1 MKPVLLIH
9 GYSSEGEK
17 KSTADIY
24 GSLPDDLRKALGT
37 DNVHSLNLSR
47 WISLSDG
54 IRIDDVS
61 YAMERAL
68 RSGFTK
74 LLKGGFHVIVHSTGA
89 LVVRNWIKNHSAKPC
104 PIENIVH
111 LAGANFGSGLAH
123 VGQGQL
129 SRWGRQILQHTGR
142 GKHVLREL
150 EFGAWKTLDLQTHF
164 LKPGNSLYFD
174 FEVQEFCISGSHI
187 EGPLRL
193 VPIRYIKE
201 DSSDNTVR
209 TSACNLNYNY
219 CQVNPDN
226 EAITLSA
233 AKLKKLVTLRLEN
246 ETIEDNNY
254 RLCTVA
260 SALPRPRVPFA
271 IPYKTSHFGSE
282 VGIVSGKNNRGEIL
296 SLITTALR
304 TPYGLATYAETA
316 NAFDA
321 HTQRTFTRV
330 GNLKFRRLGWNRHY
344 GYEGHSQLILRIRD
358 QYGEGL
364 NNYDVTFR
372 SVNVGAR
379 TALESLIED
388 RHANSDDDGTVTFYF
403 RTQKFNEKTKTWRNQ
418 VDNIAPMHLEITG
431 SEVNAEEISFIPLN
445 LRLSTKEM
453 QQLFQPFQTT
463 ILDITLVRLPKPEV
477 FRINATS

>member
-1 MKPVLLIH
+1 MLIH
-9 GYSSEGEK
+9 GYSSEGAK
-17 KSTADIY
+17 KGVDDIY
-24 GSLPDDLRKALGT
+24 GTLPEDLRRALGN
-37 DNVHSLNLSR
+37 DNVHALNLSR

-61 YAMERAL
+61 YAMDRAL
-68 RSGFTK
+68 KSGFSQ
-74 LLKGGFHVIVHSTGA
+74 LLNNGFHVIVHSTGA
-89 LVVRNWIKNHSAKPC
+89 LVVRNWLKNHSPKPS

-164 LKPGNSLYFD
+164 LTPGNNLYYD
-174 FEVQEFCISGSHI
+174 FQVQEYCIAGSHI
-187 EGPLRL
+187 EGPLRM

-209 TSACNLNYNY
+209 TSACNLNFNY
-219 CQVNPDN
+219 CKVSSQED
-226 EAITLSA
+226 ALHLSTSR
-233 AKLKKLVTLRLEN
+233 LEELVTLRLEN
-246 ETIEDNNY
+246 ETIKDNNY
-254 RLCTVA
+254 AICPVTSVTP
-260 SALPRPRVPFA
+260 SPSVPFA
-271 IPYKTSHFGSE
+271 IPYKTSHFGDE
-282 VGIVSGKNNRGEIL
+282 AGIVSGKNNRGEIL
-296 SLITTALR
+296 ALITTALR
-304 TPYGLATYAETA
+304 TPYSLEDYGKTA
-316 NAFDA
+316 STFAA
-321 HTQRTFTRV
+321 HTQRTFARV
-330 GNLKFRRLGWNRHY
+330 GNLKFKRVGWNRHY

-372 SVNVGAR
+372 SVNVGSK

-388 RHANSDDDGTVTFYF
+388 RHANSDNDGTVTFYF
-403 RTQKFNEKTKTWRNQ
+403 RTQKFMQKTRRWQNQ
-418 VDNIAPMHLEITG
+418 LDNIAPMHLEITG
-431 SEVNAEEISFIPLN
+431 TEANAEEISFIPLN
-445 LRLSTKEM
+445 LRLSAKEM

-463 ILDITLVRLPKPEV
+463 IIDIEMVRLPKHEV
-477 FRINATS
+477 FRIKKSV